1 MLPDPLPR
9 RRASSIAL
17 NYCSD
22 VMPLGLT
29 RSDAAVGKLN
39 VLYAVSRWVS
49 PLGGD
54 VRCWSKICESLEK
67 DDAPWPLSSS
77 STKFSISKGVWHLW
91 FSGIGQQKDC
101 LVNFLLIKS
110 ANGWYLT
117 PRNPNVAPY
126 LCRLLCPEW
135 IRVYV
140 QCTISFLF
148 NRAIR

>member
-39 VLYAVSRWVS
+39 VLYAVSQWVS

-54 VRCWSKICESLEK
+54 LRCWSKICESLEK

-77 STKFSISKGVWHLW
+77 STKFSISKAVTFVIFWHWTTKGL
-91 FSGIGQQKDC
+91 FGQFPSDKECQW
-101 LVNFLLIKS
+101 VI
-110 ANGWYLT
+110 
-117 PRNPNVAPY
+117 PHP
-126 LCRLLCPEW
+126 PEPQRRPLSMQAAVS
-135 IRVYV
+135 RVDSSI
-140 QCTISFLF
+140 CTVYNQFPIQ
-148 NRAIR
+148 